1 MIMATKEWMDRRG
14 EVLQAAKWK
23 LGREEELSKMTLGF
37 ASWLAELIV
46 LLLRAKG
53 RPTKCWERKAEAGA
67 AEKL

>member
-1 MIMATKEWMDRRG
+1 MDGSKRRSTAG
-14 EVLQAAKWK
+14 SKMEA
-23 LGREEELSKMTLGF
+23 REEELSKMTLGF